1 MSWHIKGFP
10 GVSNCVLKTGLKF
23 HLNLHLN
30 ERRTLKVND
39 PIQAQTLRS
48 ATEIHSTI
56 LLGTKVQTRTCV
68 FQTQTWAQCSPLSA
82 SCTWATLK
90 GIFFSSFLHF
100 STFYCECDFSQE
112 LITFGSWYVG
122 FGSGG
127 ILFKYIHLRT
137 YIWTAA
143 LAGKSAT
150 GTFNGYCLKM

>member
-1 MSWHIKGFP
+1 MSWHIKGFL

-68 FQTQTWAQCSPLSA
+68 FQTQTWALCSPLSA

-90 GIFFSSFLHF
+90 GIFFFF
-100 STFYCECDFSQE
+100 FAF
-112 LITFGSWYVG
+112 FN
-122 FGSGG
+122 
-127 ILFKYIHLRT
+127 ILLRMRL
-137 YIWTAA
+137 
-143 LAGKSAT
+143 LAGVDYLWQLIRGVWKR
-150 GTFNGYCLKM
+150 GHFI